1 MVTVQRVGVRYKIS
15 DPPTSPSLICLNGFC
30 GRKAPCFLYP
40 HSDSSREGGKVG
52 GGGSLRTTRV
62 VLSSLR
68 TTSVVLNSCFYDTVF
83 VTLFPA
89 NVET

>member
-52 GGGSLRTTRV
+52 GGALSEQRE
-62 VLSSLR
+62 LSSALSEQR
-68 TTSVVLNSCFYDTVF
+68 QLFSTVVFM
-83 VTLFPA
+83 TLSL
-89 NVET
+89 